1 MQGLELS
8 LPVVQNEDSNYY
20 LRRSFSGGSSNDGCL
35 IRPSWD
41 STSWADGLCH
51 VIHGHN
57 IHNGAMFGKLD
68 AYRKQDFYSANP
80 TFTLYTPDGDY
91 QCRIFSAHDAK
102 SDDPCYALDYSEG
115 EDYDAFLRYLK
126 ELSLYDTGVDV
137 PSGSHI
143 LTLSTC
149 RSAYASNNQRFVVHA
164 ITEPIN
170 HAQ

>member
-1 MQGLELS
+1 
-8 LPVVQNEDSNYY
+8 
-20 LRRSFSGGSSNDGCL
+20 
-35 IRPSWD
+35 
-41 STSWADGLCH
+41 
-51 VIHGHN
+51 
-57 IHNGAMFGKLD
+57 MFGKLD

-91 QCRIFSAHDAK
+91 LCRIFSAHDAK

-143 LTLSTC
+143 GRIRQPSLLLLPEKL
-149 RSAYASNNQRFVVHA
+149 RRR
-164 ITEPIN
+164 
-170 HAQ
+170 

>member
-1 MQGLELS
+1 M
-8 LPVVQNEDSNYY
+8 
-20 LRRSFSGGSSNDGCL
+20 
-35 IRPSWD
+35 
-41 STSWADGLCH
+41 
-51 VIHGHN
+51 
-57 IHNGAMFGKLD
+57 
-68 AYRKQDFYSANP
+68 DFLNP

-91 QCRIFSAHDAK
+91 LCRIFSAHDAK

-164 ITEPIN
+164 IMEPIN

>member
-1 MQGLELS
+1 M
-8 LPVVQNEDSNYY
+8 
-20 LRRSFSGGSSNDGCL
+20 
-35 IRPSWD
+35 
-41 STSWADGLCH
+41 
-51 VIHGHN
+51 IHGHN

-91 QCRIFSAHDAK
+91 LCRIFSAHDAK
-102 SDDPCYALDYSEG
+102 SDDPCYAVDYSEG

-137 PSGSHI
+137 PGGSHI

-164 ITEPIN
+164 IMEPIN